1 MLCRSGGVVPVP
13 HRTTRLTVPLVVV
26 TGAAAVGLGVGW
38 AERPPEPSAPP
49 VAARPVGVPD
59 PAPPAPAPAASPGL
73 VRVDFAF
80 TRRSGHA
87 GNQFAVW
94 VEDAAGRHV
103 RSLRATSFTAEG
115 GWNRRP
121 MSLPAWRAAAGWD
134 RASEEL
140 VRAVSRPAPESG
152 PQTVFWDGLDAAGAP
167 AAPGVYRVRVEG
179 NLLWENR
186 VLLAADV
193 AVGPAAPPPAA
204 PVPSAPAFDPPA
216 AAGLPSMIEDLRVG
230 FLPGEALD
238 PALVPAYSRGS

>member
-1 MLCRSGGVVPVP
+1 MP

-49 VAARPVGVPD
+49 AAARPVGDPD
-59 PAPPAPAPAASPGL
+59 PAPDAPAPAASPGL

-103 RSLRATSFTAEG
+103 RSLLATSFTAEG

-134 RASEEL
+134 RAPEEL

-193 AVGPAAPPPAA
+193 AVGPAATPPAA
-204 PVPSAPAFDPPA
+204 PVPSGSPTAEPPAFEPPA
-216 AAGLPSMIEDLRVG
+216 AAGLPPMLEDLRVG

-238 PALVPAYSRGS
+238 PALVSTYSRGS

>member
-1 MLCRSGGVVPVP
+1 VVPVP
-13 HRTTRLTVPLVVV
+13 HRTTRLTVPLVVF

-49 VAARPVGVPD
+49 AAARPADDAGAAVP
-59 PAPPAPAPAASPGL
+59 AAPAPAAAASPGL

-103 RSLRATSFTAEG
+103 RSLLATSFTAEG

-134 RASEEL
+134 RAPEEL

-193 AVGPAAPPPAA
+193 AVGPAGAQA
-204 PVPSAPAFDPPA
+204 PVPSGPPAFEPAA
-216 AAGLPSMIEDLRVG
+216 AAGLPPVLEDLRVG

-238 PALVPAYSRGS
+238 PALVSTYSRGS